1 MNVCFQ
7 LVRVDGTDTLITEL
21 TPVSAKKT
29 TNPAPR
35 QITFR
40 PVAEVFF
47 FQITLC
53 NFSRHILYDHPK
65 SRRINK

>member
-1 MNVCFQ
+1 MNVCSQ

-35 QITFR
+35 RITFR
-40 PVAEVFF
+40 PAAEFGFF
-47 FQITLC
+47 FELRFVISVATFYTITQ
-53 NFSRHILYDHPK
+53 K
-65 SRRINK
+65 VGA

>member
-1 MNVCFQ
+1 MNVCSQ
-7 LVRVDGTDTLITEL
+7 LVRVDGTDTLIIEL

-47 FQITLC
+47 FFKLRFVISVATFYTITQ
-53 NFSRHILYDHPK
+53 K
-65 SRRINK
+65 VGA

>member
-21 TPVSAKKT
+21 TPVTAKKT

-35 QITFR
+35 WSTFR
-40 PVAEVFF
+40 PAAEVFF
-47 FQITLC
+47 FELRFVISVATFYTITQ
-53 NFSRHILYDHPK
+53 K
-65 SRRINK
+65 VGA